1 MNICRIIATCLMM
14 AWAIA
19 SPAATAIAAD
29 PEAAQPAKF
38 TVGQPAP
45 DFDLTLLN
53 GKKAS
58 LKAFQGKSVVV
69 VFWRSG

>member
-19 SPAATAIAAD
+19 SLAATAIAAA
-29 PEAAQPAKF
+29 PEAGQPAKF

-58 LKAFQGKSVVV
+58 LRGFQGKAVVV

>member
-1 MNICRIIATCLMM
+1 MNLFRIIAMCLMM

-19 SPAATAIAAD
+19 SPAATAAAAD
-29 PEAAQPAKF
+29 PEAGQPAKF

-45 DFDLTLLN
+45 DFDLTLMN
-53 GKKAS
+53 GKKVT
-58 LKAFQGKSVVV
+58 LRGFQGKSVVV